1 VVPQRWSEGLRSLAR
16 VERSGKERWG
26 RIVALAFAYNTLGI
40 AAAVTGHLHPVLAAT
55 LMLASSLSVTTLA
68 ARAGASGTIHYLP

>member
-1 VVPQRWSEGLRSLAR
+1 MG
-16 VERSGKERWG
+16 G